1 MFALVSRDRIELPP
15 GTVMRMP
22 GTWQDYI
29 TLSEQRGNRS
39 IPRMKYRDGEILL
52 MSPLPVHGQGANV
65 LGNVV
70 ETILDHL
77 EQEYNAYTPVTM
89 TLPETSGIEPDI
101 CFYIDNWQASS
112 GKERIDWQVDP
123 PFDLV
128 IEIDV
133 TSYSSADDYL
143 PFRVPEVWM
152 FKKKQLRIYG
162 LENDVYVLRERSRFF
177 PEIPILEIVAECA
190 QITSER
196 TRKRASKT
204 ATSAAIRA
212 LRQRL
217 DSPV

>member
-15 GTVMRMP
+15 GAVMRLL

-29 TLSEQRGNRS
+29 TLSEQRGDRS
-39 IPRMKYRDGEILL
+39 IPRMKYRDGEILF
-52 MSPLPVHGQGANV
+52 MSPLPIHGQGANL
-65 LGNVV
+65 LGDIVKA
-70 ETILDHL
+70 ILDHL
-77 EQEYNAYTPVTM
+77 GQEYNAYTPVTM
-89 TLPETSGIEPDI
+89 TLPEAYGIEPDT
-101 CFYIDNWQASS
+101 CFYIDNWQITS

-128 IEIDV
+128 IEMDV

-143 PFRVPEVWM
+143 PFKVPEVWM

-162 LENDVYVLRERSRFF
+162 LENDAYVLQERSRFF
-177 PEIPILEIVAECA
+177 PELPILEIVAECV

-196 TRKRASKT
+196 S
-204 ATSAAIRA
+204 TSAAIRA

-217 DSPV
+217 LT